1 MVATVRTPVVL
12 GSDGLAQQLQSGDQ
26 LPTAAFNAGGP
37 ASVAAGTYTVAA
49 TDVDLIF
56 SVACT
61 VTLPAAASF
70 KGRELNLKTIAAAAI
85 ISNASNVKPI
95 ASNTAG
101 TAILAATAGKW
112 CRMVSDGA
120 NWVIMAA
127 A

>member
-1 MVATVRTPVVL
+1 MTARSPLVV
-12 GSDGLAQQLQSGDQ
+12 GSDGLAQQLQSTDTI
-26 LPTAAFNAGGP
+26 PTAAFNPGP
-37 ASVAAGTYTVAA
+37 ASVGAATYTVAA

-70 KGRELNLKTIAAAAI
+70 KGRELNMKTIAAVAI

-95 ASNTAG
+95 GTNTAG

>member
-1 MVATVRTPVVL
+1 MTARRALVL
-12 GSDGLAQQLQSGDQ
+12 GSDGLPQQLQSGDS
-26 LPTAAFNAGGP
+26 LLNAAFGSGP
-37 ASVAAGTYTVAA
+37 VSVGAA
-49 TDVDLIF
+49 TYAVLVTDIDLIF

-70 KGRELNLKTIAAAAI
+70 PGRELNMKNIAAVAI
-85 ISNASNVKPI
+85 ISASSNVKPLT
-95 ASNTAG
+95 SNTAG

-112 CRMVSDGA
+112 CKMVSDGA